1 MYNLTFL
8 VEDQRQILRDLVDR
22 VIVDE
27 VLNQDQEYH
36 QVMMEYLN
44 QALMNLKQQQ
54 EQELL
59 LVPEI
64 VVE

>member
-8 VEDQRQILRDLVDR
+8 VEDQNQRLKGLVDR

-36 QVMMEYLN
+36 QVIVAFLHQVQMD
-44 QALMNLKQQQ
+44 LKQQQ
-54 EQELL
+54 VQELL
-59 LVPEI
+59 LVHEI

>member
-8 VEDQRQILRDLVDR
+8 VEDQHQHLKDLMDR

-27 VLNQDQEYH
+27 MLNQDQEHH
-36 QVMMEYLN
+36 QVMVEFLH
-44 QALMNLKQQQ
+44 QVLMNSKPQQVR
-54 EQELL
+54 ELL
-59 LVPEI
+59 LVHEI

>member
-8 VEDQRQILRDLVDR
+8 VEDQRQRLKGLVDR

-27 VLNQDQEYH
+27 VLNQGQEHH
-36 QVMMEYLN
+36 QVMVAYLH
-44 QALMNLKQQQ
+44 QVQMDLKQQQ
-54 EQELL
+54 VQELL
-59 LVPEI
+59 LVHEI

>member
-8 VEDQRQILRDLVDR
+8 VEDQHQHLKDLMDR

-27 VLNQDQEYH
+27 MLNQDQEHH
-36 QVMMEYLN
+36 QVMVEFLH
-44 QALMNLKQQQ
+44 QVLMDLKQQQ
-54 EQELL
+54 VQELL
-59 LVPEI
+59 LVHEI